1 MGKND
6 IFQNI
11 KKKIEKREFNSAIK
25 DLTKISTSKKS
36 SKEDKSYANYLIGF
50 INNNYFYD
58 DKDTEQGKNALIKCI
73 ESEFPIPEAFSI
85 LSSLEDDKNIAIN
98 CLKKG
103 KSLFPDSPTIYR
115 SLLNC
120 PISKADCLTYINEVK
135 KREIKDF
142 YLFNQILEYL
152 ISQHLWEETKYFTK
166 IIIDSP
172 NVEIEK
178 KLTYRVNRFHLRL
191 FQLVQYSTCKYIQN
205 LWMLVNSAN
214 LRLATDIF
222 FSYCGIGKNVMMQ
235 CIFLPHLQ

>member
-36 SKEDKSYANYLIGF
+36 SKKDKSYANYLIGF

-178 KLTYRVNRFHLRL
+178 KLTYRVL
-191 FQLVQYSTCKYIQN
+191 S
-205 LWMLVNSAN
+205 
-214 LRLATDIF
+214 
-222 FSYCGIGKNVMMQ
+222 
-235 CIFLPHLQ
+235 